1 MGDTYPQIQVA
12 AVEAA
17 PVFLDR
23 EATVEKAC
31 QLVEEAGKN
40 GATVIGFCEGF
51 IPGHPLWYQF
61 HPATSAYSTKLAVQL
76 FKNAVEIPG
85 PVTDA
90 LCAAARTA
98 NAYVVIG
105 LCERRPGT
113 FGNLFNTQL
122 FIGSDGRILGKHQKL
137 VPTSTERMVHMAG
150 GGDTLQAFPTDFGKL
165 SGLICGENLN
175 PLAIFALAVEYPL
188 IHVAS
193 WPNHGRPSDDTNPDR
208 SEIAGRAVATMMK
221 AYVLNVRS
229 LVTEQM
235 IEILAPT
242 NDEHRAFLLDPTRTE
257 GSTIIDPRGVVIAR
271 MDSGQ
276 EGILYADLDLDL
288 CLQMKVKH
296 DLVGHYNRPDV
307 FTLHINR
314 KPVALHQYEG
324 TSDQA
329 LSANEIA
336 TMQIEDGPESPG
348 TAAVNA

>member
-1 MGDTYPQIQVA
+1 MGDTYPQIRVAVVQV
-12 AVEAA
+12 A

-31 QLVEEAGKN
+31 HLIEEAGMHC
-40 GATVIGFCEGF
+40 ARVIGFCEGF

-61 HPATSAYSTKLAVQL
+61 HPATSAYSTKLAVRL

-90 LCAAARTA
+90 LCAATRAA

-105 LCERRPGT
+105 MCERRPGT
-113 FGNLFNTQL
+113 FGTLFNTQL
-122 FIGSDGRILGKHQKL
+122 FIGPNGQILGKHQKL
-137 VPTSTERMVHMAG
+137 VPTSTERLVHMAG
-150 GGDTLQAFPTDFGKL
+150 GGDSLQAFPTDFGKL

-175 PLAIFALAVEYPL
+175 PLAIFALSLEYPL

-193 WPNHGRPSDDTNPDR
+193 WPNHGRPSDITNPDR
-208 SEIAGRAVATMMK
+208 SEAAGRAVATMMK

-229 LVTEQM
+229 PVTEQI

-242 NDEHRAFLLDPTRTE
+242 NDEHQAFLLDPARTE
-257 GSTIIDPRGVVIAR
+257 GSTIIDPRGVVVAR

-276 EGILYADLDLDL
+276 EGILYANLDLDL
-288 CLQMKVKH
+288 CVQMKVKH
-296 DLVGHYNRPDV
+296 DLAGHYNRPDI

-314 KPVALHQYEG
+314 KPFALHQYEG
-324 TSDQA
+324 TFDQA
-329 LSANEIA
+329 LSANGITA
-336 TMQIEDGPESPG
+336 MQVEDESEAPV
-348 TAAVNA
+348 TA